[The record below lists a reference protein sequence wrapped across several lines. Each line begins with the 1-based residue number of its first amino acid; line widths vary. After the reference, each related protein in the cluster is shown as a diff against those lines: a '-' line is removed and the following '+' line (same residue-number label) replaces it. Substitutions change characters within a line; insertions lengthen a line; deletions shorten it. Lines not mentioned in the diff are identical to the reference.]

1 MANRDGG
8 MRTAVQHG
16 GGGSNRGSDGDYVE
30 EFTVPAS
37 KEALVNNAEQNLQ
50 QIFFVCMTLVTTVG
64 DNFSWVKLTGKSLEN
79 VQRAKEFVVGLC
91 GEGLQV
97 EQRFPPGLQC
107 VYEGLAG
114 RFLRALVWDSRAD
127 VSVTGEGRLT
137 IRGGTEAVLLAQ
149 TRVQHF
155 CDCCRETDA
164 AGRGAAATTAP
175 GEADS
180 LAKRRFNRLVE
191 EDGGKYGTELLLL
204 PLIIKRDLL
213 ELLDAVGAHASFSR
227 GPPDRTR
234 GPFVLSAR
242 GAEATEAPG
251 GSGGNRIRV
260 RMPTEGQRTYGK
272 GREGLSREENDSPVT
287 ELSSSFTSALG
298 KAEAETPE
306 AEESEECA
314 GKPFER
320 VKNPSVKRK
329 TSDSESTV
337 SGQMKKHS
345 PANVPSSRRLS
356 EEEGFRCRGREEATA
371 AAPAT
376 PEPERE
382 LKYLVNFF
390 STMGYDPEL
399 VRSIVLE
406 MGQQTEASEIL
417 DRLQEKATLVTP
429 TADERAGSEEAGWED
444 SQEGSYATHWV
455 VEAAMSLG
463 YTRDEVGDVCRA
475 VGTDPRSVLNELHRM
490 GKRAAPTAA
499 EPGAESAR
507 TEQRRER
514 QGGPTGALTRVFSRG
529 VCSHADRAAAQA
541 LRKKPA
547 PEVSLSR
554 SHGGEEAA
562 RGGPVNGAAGLPRGG
577 SSSSSSL
584 QRARLPS
591 AEADDLETDGTGA
604 PPPAASARPDKMNC
618 IVISDNAK
626 DVPHVCGPADGAAG
640 KEAAKWHVEQPG
652 PRQEC
657 AVSGSSSRVAAATTT
672 TAAADTTTGS
682 SSNLRPT
689 ELFLLGLSKP
699 YKLYLP
705 SEPGKEYVRH
715 VIVDGSN
722 VAMAHG
728 LNRYFSCRGMAL
740 CVEYFWKRGHRNITV
755 FVPQYRTRR
764 DPSIKE
770 QHLLTKLE
778 ELGLLSFTPCRMFE
792 GRQIATHDDRFMLHL
807 ADNTDGI
814 IVTNDNFREFT
825 KESMAWREIVKKR
838 ILPYTFAGDVFM
850 VPDDPLGRHGPRL
863 DQFLTKPQSTRLM
876 HHNPAAYQA
885 KTFPLRLPSAAAATV
900 ADLPGSHS
908 MNDCG
913 RRWPSPPA
921 EAPRPTNDLQDLRRQ
936 LLDIF
941 PADEEKV
948 QRVLQ
953 QYPAVKD
960 LNLLSDLMLDV

>member
-1 MANRDGG
+1 

-37 KEALVNNAEQNLQ
+37 REALVNNAEQNLQ

-164 AGRGAAATTAP
+164 AGRGAAAATAP

-227 GPPDRTR
+227 G
-234 GPFVLSAR
+234 
-242 GAEATEAPG
+242 
-251 GSGGNRIRV
+251 
-260 RMPTEGQRTYGK
+260 MPTEGQRTYGK

-417 DRLQEKATLVTP
+417 DRLQEKA
-429 TADERAGSEEAGWED
+429 
-444 SQEGSYATHWV
+444 
-455 VEAAMSLG
+455 
-463 YTRDEVGDVCRA
+463 
-475 VGTDPRSVLNELHRM
+475 
-490 GKRAAPTAA
+490 
-499 EPGAESAR
+499 
-507 TEQRRER
+507 
-514 QGGPTGALTRVFSRG
+514 
-529 VCSHADRAAAQA
+529 
-541 LRKKPA
+541 
-547 PEVSLSR
+547 
-554 SHGGEEAA
+554 
-562 RGGPVNGAAGLPRGG
+562 
-577 SSSSSSL
+577 
-584 QRARLPS
+584 
-591 AEADDLETDGTGA
+591 
-604 PPPAASARPDKMNC
+604 
-618 IVISDNAK
+618 
-626 DVPHVCGPADGAAG
+626 
-640 KEAAKWHVEQPG
+640 
-652 PRQEC
+652 
-657 AVSGSSSRVAAATTT
+657 
-672 TAAADTTTGS
+672 
-682 SSNLRPT
+682 
-689 ELFLLGLSKP
+689 
-699 YKLYLP
+699 
-705 SEPGKEYVRH
+705 
-715 VIVDGSN
+715 
-722 VAMAHG
+722 
-728 LNRYFSCRGMAL
+728 
-740 CVEYFWKRGHRNITV
+740 
-755 FVPQYRTRR
+755 
-764 DPSIKE
+764 
-770 QHLLTKLE
+770 
-778 ELGLLSFTPCRMFE
+778 
-792 GRQIATHDDRFMLHL
+792 
-807 ADNTDGI
+807 
-814 IVTNDNFREFT
+814 
-825 KESMAWREIVKKR
+825 
-838 ILPYTFAGDVFM
+838 
-850 VPDDPLGRHGPRL
+850 
-863 DQFLTKPQSTRLM
+863 
-876 HHNPAAYQA
+876 
-885 KTFPLRLPSAAAATV
+885 
-900 ADLPGSHS
+900 
-908 MNDCG
+908 
-913 RRWPSPPA
+913 
-921 EAPRPTNDLQDLRRQ
+921 
-936 LLDIF
+936 
-941 PADEEKV
+941 
-948 QRVLQ
+948 
-953 QYPAVKD
+953 
-960 LNLLSDLMLDV
+960 

>member
-1 MANRDGG
+1 M
-8 MRTAVQHG
+8 
-16 GGGSNRGSDGDYVE
+16 E

-37 KEALVNNAEQNLQ
+37 REALVNNVARNLQ
-50 QIFFVCMTLVTTVG
+50 QIFFVCMTLVTTPG
-64 DNFSWVKLTGKSLEN
+64 DNFSWIKLTGKSLEN

-114 RFLRALVWDSRAD
+114 RFLRALAWDSRAD
-127 VSVTGEGRLT
+127 VSVTGVGRLT

-164 AGRGAAATTAP
+164 EGRGATAAATAAP

-191 EDGGKYGTELLLL
+191 ENGGKYGTELLLL
-204 PLIIKRDLL
+204 PVSIKRDLL
-213 ELLDAVGAHASFSR
+213 ELLDAAGAHATFSR

-234 GPFVLSAR
+234 GSFVLSAR
-242 GAEATEAPG
+242 GTEAPEAPGVG
-251 GSGGNRIRV
+251 GGGGGGNRIRV

-272 GREGLSREENDSPVT
+272 GREDLSREENDSPVT

-306 AEESEECA
+306 TEEAEECA
-314 GKPFER
+314 GKPLKR

-345 PANVPSSRRLS
+345 PANVSSSRGLGK
-356 EEEGFRCRGREEATA
+356 EEGRAQATA
-371 AAPAT
+371 AAQAT

-399 VRSIVLE
+399 VRSVVLE

-417 DRLQEKATLVTP
+417 DRLQEKATLQ
-429 TADERAGSEEAGWED
+429 G
-444 SQEGSYATHWV
+444 
-455 VEAAMSLG
+455 
-463 YTRDEVGDVCRA
+463 
-475 VGTDPRSVLNELHRM
+475 
-490 GKRAAPTAA
+490 
-499 EPGAESAR
+499 
-507 TEQRRER
+507 ER
-514 QGGPTGALTRVFSRG
+514 QGGPTEALARVFSRG
-529 VCSHADRAAAQA
+529 VCSNADRAEAQA
-541 LRKKPA
+541 TWKKPG
-547 PEVSLSR
+547 PEASLLR
-554 SHGGEEAA
+554 SHGGEGVA
-562 RGGPVNGAAGLPRGG
+562 RGGPVNGAARLPRGG
-577 SSSSSSL
+577 VSSSSSSS
-584 QRARLPS
+584 QRARFPS

-604 PPPAASARPDKMNC
+604 PPPATSRRPGKKDC
-618 IVISDNAK
+618 IVISDDAN
-626 DVPHVCGPADGAAG
+626 DVLHVRGPADGAAR
-640 KEAAKWHVEQPG
+640 KEATKWHVEQPG

-657 AVSGSSSRVAAATTT
+657 TAVARWVGGGRRGRESEQWLSLSPPPQHAICSFTTRCL
-672 TAAADTTTGS
+672 DGVCF
-682 SSNLRPT
+682 SNLQPT
-689 ELFLLGLSKP
+689 ELYLLGLSKP

-705 SEPGKEYVRH
+705 SEPGKESVRH

-755 FVPQYRTRR
+755 FVPQYRTCR

-792 GRQIATHDDRFMLHL
+792 GRRITTHDDRFMLHL

-825 KESMAWREIVKKR
+825 TELISWREIVKTR
-838 ILPYTFAGDVFM
+838 ILPYTFVGDVFM

-863 DQFLTKPQSTRLM
+863 DQFLTKPKSTRLM

-900 ADLPGSHS
+900 AGVPGFHS

-913 RRWPSPPA
+913 R
-921 EAPRPTNDLQDLRRQ
+921 PRPTNDLQDLRRQ

-941 PADEEKV
+941 PGEEEKV

-953 QYPAVKD
+953 QYPAVND
-960 LNLLSDLMLDV
+960 LNLLSDLMLDVYAVQLGSWARAGSGGSGGGRAYGGGDGGGKYEEQAESEGRQEIERAGLTSGCHHDDDDGGGDDDAVNRGGGAVAVILAMTGWWQPYGVADTPSR

>member
-8 MRTAVQHG
+8 MQTAVQHG
-16 GGGSNRGSDGDYVE
+16 GGGSNGGSDGDYME

-37 KEALVNNAEQNLQ
+37 REALVNNVARNLQ
-50 QIFFVCMTLVTTVG
+50 QIFFVCMTLVTTPG
-64 DNFSWVKLTGKSLEN
+64 DNFSWIKLTGKSLEN

-114 RFLRALVWDSRAD
+114 RFLRALAWDSRAD
-127 VSVTGEGRLT
+127 VSVTGVGRLT

-164 AGRGAAATTAP
+164 EGRGAAAAATAAP

-191 EDGGKYGTELLLL
+191 ENGGKYGTELLLL
-204 PLIIKRDLL
+204 PVSIKRDLL
-213 ELLDAVGAHASFSR
+213 ELLDAAGAHATFSR

-234 GPFVLSAR
+234 GSFVLSAR
-242 GAEATEAPG
+242 GTEAPEAPGVG
-251 GSGGNRIRV
+251 GGGGGGNRIRV

-272 GREGLSREENDSPVT
+272 GREDLSREENDSPVT

-306 AEESEECA
+306 TEEAEECA
-314 GKPFER
+314 GKPLKR

-345 PANVPSSRRLS
+345 PANVSSSRGLGK
-356 EEEGFRCRGREEATA
+356 EEGRAQATA
-371 AAPAT
+371 AAQAT

-399 VRSIVLE
+399 VRSVVLE

-417 DRLQEKATLVTP
+417 DRLQEKATLVT
-429 TADERAGSEEAGWED
+429 AGEQVGGDEESGSED
-444 SQEGSYATHWV
+444 PQEGSYATHWV
-455 VEAAMSLG
+455 MEAAMSLG

-475 VGTDPRSVLNELHRM
+475 VGTDPRSVLKELHRM
-490 GKRAAPTAA
+490 GKRAAPAATAA
-499 EPGAESAR
+499 EPGAESAHR
-507 TEQRRER
+507 EQQGER
-514 QGGPTGALTRVFSRG
+514 QGGPTEALARVFSRG
-529 VCSHADRAAAQA
+529 VCSNADRAEAQA
-541 LRKKPA
+541 TWKKPG
-547 PEVSLSR
+547 PEASLLR
-554 SHGGEEAA
+554 SHGGEGVA
-562 RGGPVNGAAGLPRGG
+562 RGGPVNGAARLPRGG
-577 SSSSSSL
+577 VSSSSSSS
-584 QRARLPS
+584 QRARFPS

-604 PPPAASARPDKMNC
+604 PPPATSRRPGKKDC
-618 IVISDNAK
+618 IVISDDAN
-626 DVPHVCGPADGAAG
+626 DVLHVRGPADGAAR
-640 KEAAKWHVEQPG
+640 KEATKWHVEQPG

-657 AVSGSSSRVAAATTT
+657 TAVASTSRVAAA
-672 TAAADTTTGS
+672 AADTTTTTGS
-682 SSNLRPT
+682 SSNLQPT
-689 ELFLLGLSKP
+689 ELYLLGLSKP

-705 SEPGKEYVRH
+705 SEPGRESVRH

-755 FVPQYRTRR
+755 FVPQYRTCR

-792 GRQIATHDDRFMLHL
+792 GRRITTHDDRFMLHL

-825 KESMAWREIVKKR
+825 TELISWREIVKTR
-838 ILPYTFAGDVFM
+838 ILPYTFVGDVFM

-863 DQFLTKPQSTRLM
+863 DQFLTKPKSTRLM

-900 ADLPGSHS
+900 AGVPGFHS

-913 RRWPSPPA
+913 R
-921 EAPRPTNDLQDLRRQ
+921 PRPTNDLQDLRRQ

-941 PADEEKV
+941 PGEEEKV

-953 QYPAVKD
+953 QYPAVND